1 MGSTISIFR
10 IKESSSTPKM
20 EKNSL
25 LRNIIEN
32 FSILK
37 FETKGNFEA
46 LKSSYQNRRRPMPQ
60 ETVFEFENELN
71 YVQ

>member
-1 MGSTISIFR
+1 
-10 IKESSSTPKM
+10 M